1 MSKDLFN
8 SYLLRVY
15 YEENLIG
22 CKGYDIPFEFLF
34 DDELERLHKSL
45 GFAIFKLRYSIL
57 VSITKIANAL
67 KIN

>member
-22 CKGYDIPFEFLF
+22 IRGYDIPFEFLY
-34 DDELERLHKSL
+34 DDELESIYNSL
-45 GFAIFKLRYSIL
+45 GFALFKLRYSIMAF
-57 VSITKIANAL
+57 ITKIANAL
-67 KIN
+67 KK